1 MVRHAGTQSIA
12 LGCLTKGKS
21 MRLSL
26 GTLYFVVFLKTFGLL
41 DAYLFPTSEGVG
53 QRYLQI
59 LLIRLVRIAL
69 PEFGRIGFDDTSFS
83 EEFTF
88 EPAFQLVVEELF
100 VYTAAHFIY
109 SPVPFVGECK
119 SRFIISFEC
128 GTRVF
133 GERES
138 VRSRIFDK
146 GLLHCTVSH
155 RHFFC
160 TTA

>member
-1 MVRHAGTQSIA
+1 MCLMLSA
-12 LGCLTKGKS
+12 CLTKGKS

-41 DAYLFPTSEGVG
+41 DTYLFPTSEGVG

-69 PEFGRIGFDDTSFS
+69 PEFRRIGFDDTSFS

-109 SPVPFVGECK
+109 SLVPFVGECK

-128 GTRVF
+128 DTRVF

-138 VRSRIFDK
+138 VRSRIS
-146 GLLHCTVSH
+146 L
-155 RHFFC
+155 FC
-160 TTA
+160 AQTYL